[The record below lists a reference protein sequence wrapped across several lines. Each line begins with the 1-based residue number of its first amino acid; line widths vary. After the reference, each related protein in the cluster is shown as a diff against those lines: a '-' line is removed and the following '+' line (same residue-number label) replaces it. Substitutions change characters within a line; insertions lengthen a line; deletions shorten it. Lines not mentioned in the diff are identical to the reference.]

1 MCLQFETAI
10 LLHLKSNVLFFFSMY
25 SQQAINSSRVV
36 LLTCTVSHSSQMLR
50 VIQPWNWNTA
60 SLTMVMP
67 VVVSF
72 LTKPLSSSV
81 PSARNLPICY
91 PIRQSTSYGR
101 YRPSLVIIFVFFRT
115 HTCPKDTKQCTDC
128 GVAWKNLQGPI
139 CGRCLVLGKSGL
151 AQNGRYLFVTQFH
164 CADCGE

>member
-1 MCLQFETAI
+1 MSPVREFETATPP
-10 LLHLKSNVLFFFSMY
+10 HLKSNVLFFFSTY
-25 SQQAINSSRVV
+25 SQQAINSSGII
-36 LLTCTVSHSSQMLR
+36 LLTCTFSRSSQTLR
-50 VIQPWNWNTA
+50 VIRPWNWNTA
-60 SLTMVMP
+60 SLTMAMP

-72 LTKPLSSSV
+72 LTKPLSASAL
-81 PSARNLPICY
+81 SARNLPIWN

-115 HTCPKDTKQCTDC
+115 HACPKDTKQCTDC

-139 CGRCLVLGKSGL
+139 CRRCLALGKSGL

-164 CADCGE
+164 CADW